1 MYIFG
6 ESYVKYSYYAY
17 SKPYCRVP
25 AYLVGMAFGFVNES
39 WASDPSKVPDFSRS
53 QGASFLAAAF
63 VALLACVFAPLSDYR
78 DPESWPPWA
87 NGAFLSLVRPTWA
100 AALGVLTTSCAL
112 GFTPTLNAFL
122 AAPAWTPFARLT
134 FGAYL
139 FHPVAIKWFAG
150 TATSTYH
157 FSIHHVLSDAAFNA
171 VCAFACAAVTWLV
184 VERPTMSATSGL
196 TSRRRAGALRKVIE
210 PVEIEEARAWCSVNS
225 FRETE
230 SFRSMLSLLNTRL
243 FLFFSLLFFLFFC
256 SPAPPGAFGALPF
269 VYRLLLL

>member
-87 NGAFLSLVRPTWA
+87 NGADDVGTSRGRGRSVLHVVDVVPSRVDGGPLLSARDVSLLVRW
-100 AALGVLTTSCAL
+100 
-112 GFTPTLNAFL
+112 
-122 AAPAWTPFARLT
+122 
-134 FGAYL
+134 
-139 FHPVAIKWFAG
+139 
-150 TATSTYH
+150 
-157 FSIHHVLSDAAFNA
+157 
-171 VCAFACAAVTWLV
+171 
-184 VERPTMSATSGL
+184 
-196 TSRRRAGALRKVIE
+196 RA
-210 PVEIEEARAWCSVNS
+210 
-225 FRETE
+225 
-230 SFRSMLSLLNTRL
+230 
-243 FLFFSLLFFLFFC
+243 
-256 SPAPPGAFGALPF
+256 
-269 VYRLLLL
+269 

>member
-1 MYIFG
+1 MHYGAGMYIFG

-112 GFTPTLNAFL
+112 GLTPTLNAFL
-122 AAPAWTPFARLT
+122 AAPAVDAVRAADVRRVPVPPGRDQVVRGHRDVDVSLLDPPRL
-134 FGAYL
+134 
-139 FHPVAIKWFAG
+139 
-150 TATSTYH
+150 
-157 FSIHHVLSDAAFNA
+157 
-171 VCAFACAAVTWLV
+171 
-184 VERPTMSATSGL
+184 ERRGVQRGVRVRV
-196 TSRRRAGALRKVIE
+196 RRRDVVGRGEADDERDERVD
-210 PVEIEEARAWCSVNS
+210 VEATGGGVTKSDRAR
-225 FRETE
+225 RD
-230 SFRSMLSLLNTRL
+230 
-243 FLFFSLLFFLFFC
+243 
-256 SPAPPGAFGALPF
+256 
-269 VYRLLLL
+269 

>member
-196 TSRRRAGALRKVIE
+196 TSRRRAGA
-210 PVEIEEARAWCSVNS
+210 
-225 FRETE
+225 
-230 SFRSMLSLLNTRL
+230 
-243 FLFFSLLFFLFFC
+243 
-256 SPAPPGAFGALPF
+256 
-269 VYRLLLL
+269 